1 MELRMENGDT
11 KMAEKHLALRSLPS
25 AKSPLGRH
33 NNSDGGVSPSE
44 NKVEKVEKVQR
55 VEIQKWLKNTQPYA
69 LCPLPKALQGDTII
83 AMVA

>member
-44 NKVEKVEKVQR
+44 NKVEKVEKV
-55 VEIQKWLKNTQPYA
+55 
-69 LCPLPKALQGDTII
+69 
-83 AMVA
+83 